1 MLAARAN
8 KPSNTKGP
16 GTLKASPKKASR
28 KAPLDSMGNIGI
40 IGKILSD

>member
-16 GTLKASPKKASR
+16 TLKASPKKASR
-28 KAPLDSMGNIGI
+28 EAPLDPMGDIGI